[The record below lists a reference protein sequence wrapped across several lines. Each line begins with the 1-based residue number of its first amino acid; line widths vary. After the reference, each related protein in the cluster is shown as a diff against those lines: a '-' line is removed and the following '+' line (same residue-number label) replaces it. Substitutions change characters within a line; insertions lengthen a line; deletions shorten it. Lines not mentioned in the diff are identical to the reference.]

1 MTNFAESL
9 RQVTDD
15 AATPIELD
23 EVAHHQPVPAPRP
36 GGSRRPLVGV
46 GAAVAVLL
54 IGAAAWRVSDRPDAV
69 TAGPNESTTTAP
81 LSPDQARAEVE
92 EFLLMRGAST
102 GRDMGFTTLGQL
114 ASGTNPALPLGDV
127 SLVRGRVIGVE
138 GLAGFYSGEG
148 DDEATTYRVEFDD
161 PQAMWR
167 AVVLDVQIDETL
179 VGDLAGTA
187 QVGVVL
193 PVTLDLDTAR
203 TAFESYG
210 TVVLPLSASPVFEQ
224 SPGVWSILADGE
236 LMITVEDDGR
246 LDLPFTATESAEIL
260 LADAPTLEELRA
272 QASKHPDN

>member
-1 MTNFAESL
+1 MTSFAESL

-23 EVAHHQPVPAPRP
+23 EVAHHQPVPEPRP
-36 GGSRRPLVGV
+36 GGSRRPLVAV
-46 GAAVAVLL
+46 GAAVAILL

-69 TAGPNESTTTAP
+69 TAGPAESTTTPP
-81 LSPDQARAEVE
+81 LSADQARAEVE

-102 GRDMGFTTLGQL
+102 QRDLGFTTIGQL
-114 ASGTNPALPLGDV
+114 ASGSNPDLPLGEV
-127 SLVRGRVIGVE
+127 ALVLGRVIGVE
-138 GLAGFYSGEG
+138 GLAGFYTGEG
-148 DDEATTYRVEFDD
+148 DDEATTYKVDFDD

-187 QVGVVL
+187 KVGVVL

-224 SPGVWSILADGE
+224 SPGVWSIVADGE
-236 LMITVEDDGR
+236 LMITVDDDGQ
-246 LDLPFTATESAEIL
+246 LGLPFRPAESAQSL
-260 LADAPTLEELRA
+260 LADALTLQELRA
-272 QASKHPDN
+272 QASRRPSN

>member
-1 MTNFAESL
+1 MTSFAESL

-15 AATPIELD
+15 AANPIEMD
-23 EVAHHQPVPAPRP
+23 EVAHHQPVSEPRP
-36 GGSRRPLVGV
+36 GGSRRPLVAV

-54 IGAAAWRVSDRPDAV
+54 IGAAVWRVSDRPDAV
-69 TAGPNESTTTAP
+69 TAGPDRSTTTAP

-92 EFLLMRGAST
+92 EFLLMRGASAQ
-102 GRDMGFTTLGQL
+102 RDLGFTTLGQL
-114 ASGTNPALPLGDV
+114 ASGASPDLPLGDV
-127 SLVRGRVIGVE
+127 SLVLGRVIGVE

-148 DDEATTYRVEFDD
+148 DDEATTYVVEFDD

-167 AVVLDVQIDETL
+167 AAVLEVQIDETL

-187 QVGVVL
+187 QVGVAL

-224 SPGVWSILADGE
+224 FPGVWSIVADGE
-236 LMITVEDDGR
+236 LMITVDDDGQ
-246 LDLPFTATESAEIL
+246 LGLPFRPAESAEVL
-260 LADAPTLEELRA
+260 LADAPTLEELRT
-272 QASKHPDN
+272 QASRHPDN

>member
-15 AATPIELD
+15 AATPIEPD
-23 EVAHHQPVPAPRP
+23 EVAHHKPVPEPRP
-36 GGSRRPLVGV
+36 GWSRRPVVAV

-54 IGAAAWRVSDRPDAV
+54 IGATAWRVSDRPDAV
-69 TAGPNESTTTAP
+69 TAGPDRSTTTTP

-92 EFLLMRGAST
+92 EFLLMRGGSAQ
-102 GRDMGFTTLGQL
+102 RDLGFTTLGQL
-114 ASGTNPALPLGDV
+114 ASGTSPALPLGDV
-127 SLVRGRVIGVE
+127 SLVLGRATGVE

-148 DDEATTYRVEFDD
+148 DDEAMTYRVEFDD
-161 PQAMWR
+161 PQAVWR
-167 AVVLDVQIDETL
+167 AVVLNVQIDETL

-224 SPGVWSILADGE
+224 FPGVWSILADGE
-236 LMITVEDDGR
+236 LMITVDDDGQ
-246 LDLPFTATESAEIL
+246 LGLPFRPAEGAEIL
-260 LADAPTLEELRA
+260 LADAPTLEELRV

>member
-1 MTNFAESL
+1 MTSFAESL

-23 EVAHHQPVPAPRP
+23 EVAFHQPVPEPRP
-36 GGSRRPLVGV
+36 GGSRRPLVAV

-54 IGAAAWRVSDRPDAV
+54 IGAAAWRLSDRPDAV
-69 TAGPNESTTTAP
+69 TAGPDESTTTAP
-81 LSPDQARAEVE
+81 LSPDQARAEVQ

-114 ASGTNPALPLGDV
+114 ASGANPALPLGDF
-127 SLVRGRVIGVE
+127 SLVLGRVTGVE
-138 GLAGFYSGEG
+138 GLSGFYSGEG
-148 DDEATTYRVEFDD
+148 DDEATTYMVDFDD

-167 AVVLDVQIDETL
+167 AVLLNVQIDETL

-187 QVGVVL
+187 RVGVVL

-224 SPGVWSILADGE
+224 FPGVWSIVADGE
-236 LMITVEDDGR
+236 LMITVADDGQ
-246 LDLPFTATESAEIL
+246 LGLPFRPAGSAEIL

-272 QASKHPDN
+272 QATRHPDN

>member
-23 EVAHHQPVPAPRP
+23 EVAHHQPVPEPHRP
-36 GGSRRPLVGV
+36 AARRPVVAV

-54 IGAAAWRVSDRPDAV
+54 IGAAAWRASDRPEAV
-69 TAGPNESTTTAP
+69 TAGPDESTTTAT

-102 GRDMGFTTLGQL
+102 QRDLGFTTLGQL
-114 ASGTNPALPLGDV
+114 ASVVSPAVPLGDF
-127 SLVRGRVIGVE
+127 SLVVGRVTGVE

-148 DDEATTYRVEFDD
+148 DDEATTYMVEFDD

-179 VGDLAGTA
+179 VGDLAGAA

-224 SPGVWSILADGE
+224 APGVWSILADGE

-246 LDLPFTATESAEIL
+246 LDLPFTPTESAEIL
-260 LADAPTLEELRA
+260 LADAPTLEDLRA
-272 QASKHPDN
+272 QASRRPDN

>member
-15 AATPIELD
+15 AATPIEMD
-23 EVAHHQPVPAPRP
+23 EVARHQAIPEPRP
-36 GGSRRPLVGV
+36 GGSRRLLVAV

-69 TAGPNESTTTAP
+69 TAGPDRSTTAAP
-81 LSPDQARAEVE
+81 LSPDQAKAEVE
-92 EFLLMRGAST
+92 EFLLMRGASAQ
-102 GRDMGFTTLGQL
+102 RDLGFTTLGQL

-127 SLVRGRVIGVE
+127 SLVVGRVTGVE

-148 DDEATTYRVEFDD
+148 DDEATTYEVDFND
-161 PQAMWR
+161 PRAMWR
-167 AVVLDVQIDETL
+167 AVVLNVQIDETL

-224 SPGVWSILADGE
+224 SPGVWSIVADGE
-236 LMITVEDDGR
+236 LIITVEDDGQ

-272 QASKHPDN
+272 QASRHPDN